1 MPIAIDPE
9 VATVTTVRV
18 EAISWLTRVFQEE
31 QRVRRSWEEEVEGAD
46 TVRDFFQQLCARYP
60 QFGELVYDTSSDNL
74 TGMVSVIFNDRV
86 LELAGGLDA
95 EIHDGDSI
103 VLLPAFAGG
112 G

>member
-1 MPIAIDPE
+1 M
-9 VATVTTVRV
+9 TVKV

-60 QFGELVYDTSSDNL
+60 QFGELVYDTSSDNV

>member
-1 MPIAIDPE
+1 M
-9 VATVTTVRV
+9 TVKV

>member
-1 MPIAIDPE
+1 M
-9 VATVTTVRV
+9 TTVRV

-60 QFGELVYDTSSDNL
+60 QFGELVYDTSSDNV